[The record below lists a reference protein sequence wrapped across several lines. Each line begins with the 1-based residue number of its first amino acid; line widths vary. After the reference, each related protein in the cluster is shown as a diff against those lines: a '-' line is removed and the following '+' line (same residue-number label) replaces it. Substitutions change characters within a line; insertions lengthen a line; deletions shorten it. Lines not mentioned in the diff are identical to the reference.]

1 MNVTEKPLRVIH
13 IVHGKANPESEN
25 GISRVVYYLNKYEKI
40 HGVQSQIWAIVDGVR
55 EHFTHRRDEHVVVEC
70 FPRLRWP
77 WGNRDIVQAL
87 LAQKGKIDL
96 VHFHL
101 IWFYDKNIIAD
112 ALHRAA
118 IPYIVTTHGTYTT
131 NHAYTGKRR
140 IARWLYE
147 LDYLNKATEI
157 HTVNREEG
165 TGLQKYGYR
174 GRSFVAYNGIAD
186 DEVPVV
192 RRSDFFAGKPYANK
206 IKLAW
211 VGVLRDDKNLVSLIR
226 AVSMLPPAVRDCV
239 AIICVG
245 PDYRGNAQRYA
256 ALAAELGC
264 AVNFD
269 FVGPLY
275 GQAKYDAIQ
284 SADAYVMP
292 SFTEG
297 FSMSILDAMA
307 CGKPCLLTAGCS
319 MNYFHDKGFFVRCEP
334 YAEDLARGLEQLLAR
349 RADWSLMGARAQE
362 LVASKFNWDA
372 ISREM
377 ISNYRRVARKAE
389 HVG

>member
-1 MNVTEKPLRVIH
+1 VTETPLRVIH

-25 GISRVVYYLNKYEKI
+25 GISRVVYYLNKYEKAQGI
-40 HGVQSQIWAIVDGVR
+40 QSEIWAIVDGVR
-55 EHFTHRRDEHVVVEC
+55 SHYTHRRDQHVMVEC
-70 FPRLRWP
+70 YPRLRWP
-77 WGNRDIVQAL
+77 LGNREIVRAL
-87 LAQKGKIDL
+87 LAQKRTIDL

-101 IWFYDKNIIAD
+101 IWFYDKNIIGD
-112 ALHRAA
+112 ALHRAG
-118 IPYIVTTHGTYTT
+118 IPYIITTHGTYTT

-147 LDYLNKATEI
+147 LDYLKKATEI

-186 DEVPVV
+186 GEVPAV
-192 RRSDFFAGKPYANK
+192 RSCEFFAGKRYAKK

-211 VGVLRDDKNLVSLIR
+211 VGVLRDDKNLVSLID
-226 AVSMLPPAVRDCV
+226 AVSMLPPDMKDNLTVV
-239 AIICVG
+239 VVG
-245 PDYRGNAQRYA
+245 PDYRGNARRYA
-256 ALAAELGC
+256 AYAAQRGC
-264 AVNFD
+264 PDSFD

-319 MNYFHDKGFFVRCEP
+319 MNYFQDNDFFVRCEP
-334 YAEDLARGLEQLLAR
+334 YAQDLALGLQQLLAR
-349 RADWSLMGARAQE
+349 RAEWPSMGARAQE
-362 LVASKFNWDA
+362 LVAGKFNWSA
-372 ISREM
+372 IAREM
-377 ISNYRRVARKAE
+377 IGNYRRITHKDS